1 MNDNSEPLN
10 PENEKIMNEKLD
22 EYIRS
27 SEQRS
32 KVYEEARR
40 QNDADAELFWSRL
53 TYTDK
58 CNACHNVV
66 AKIFEGEIKV
76 KGSYRYV
83 LYDIFKFGP
92 DMYRRG
98 VYCVFMDIHNSIM
111 NDEQFAEANKWM
123 LGAEQPAQ
131 QKPVAAAWDEGYRQG
146 VKDERT
152 SEANIGIAGYGAK
165 VEPARQNPYGTTP
178 PQRPWVWLTKE
189 EVDSWE
195 LPDSSTVFEFM
206 QLVEAKIKEK
216 NT

>member
-1 MNDNSEPLN
+1 MKVWLC
-10 PENEKIMNEKLD
+10 ENEQARWFEF
-22 EYIRS
+22 
-27 SEQRS
+27 
-32 KVYEEARR
+32 EEPH
-40 QNDADAELFWSRL
+40 DMPSDVTVTML
-53 TYTDK
+53 TET
-58 CNACHNVV
+58 
-66 AKIFEGEIKV
+66 
-76 KGSYRYV
+76 
-83 LYDIFKFGP
+83 
-92 DMYRRG
+92 
-98 VYCVFMDIHNSIM
+98 
-111 NDEQFAEANKWM
+111 
-123 LGAEQPAQ
+123 EQPAQ
-131 QKPVAAAWDEGYRQG
+131 QNPVAAAWDEGYRQG